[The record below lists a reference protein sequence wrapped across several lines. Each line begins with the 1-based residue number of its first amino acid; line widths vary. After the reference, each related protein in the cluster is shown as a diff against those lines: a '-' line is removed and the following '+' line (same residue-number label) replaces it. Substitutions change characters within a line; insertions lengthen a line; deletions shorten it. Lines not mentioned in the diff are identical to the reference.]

1 LPGPHPSFSY
11 ITYRAM
17 YLPIRISCATILFV
31 LGTTCCFS
39 EETDTVFLKSGKAY
53 IGRIVEY
60 IPEQDLVIRILDNEA
75 LVVPWM
81 DILRVGRASK
91 PGTIQ
96 EPATDPLT
104 RSLLDTTE
112 MPPFMISGAAYVN
125 VFYNTGY
132 STLIDPDVKAMTGW
146 GRGLNGVVAAR
157 TGRAKYFGVTVDYL
171 WASFQNGLGQDGSAW
186 TGTGTFWSIGPS
198 VSFEAART
206 WFTASVSYLH
216 QQFRWKHA
224 RGVPTVYLPDEI
236 HDGIRLQG
244 NLIVPVT
251 DVVGI
256 HGGMRVD
263 VAGAIQYN
271 LMAGV
276 SICNFMDILYLN
288 WR

>member
-1 LPGPHPSFSY
+1 MHLH
-11 ITYRAM
+11 
-17 YLPIRISCATILFV
+17 IRIPCAAILFM
-31 LGTTCCFS
+31 LSTMYCTA
-39 EETDTVFLKSGKAY
+39 EEADTVFLKSGKAY

-60 IPEQDLVIRILDNEA
+60 LPEQDVVIRILDNEA
-75 LVVPWM
+75 LVVQWA

-91 PGTIQ
+91 PGAMQ
-96 EPATDPLT
+96 GPAIDPLT

-112 MPPFMISGAAYVN
+112 MPPFMVSGAAYVN

-132 STLIDPDVKAMTGW
+132 SSLIDSDVKALMGW

-157 TGRAKYFGVTVDYL
+157 TGRAKYFGVTADYV
-171 WASFQNGLGQDGSAW
+171 WVSFQDGLGHDGSAW
-186 TGTGTFWSIGPS
+186 AGIGTFWSIGPS

-216 QQFRWKHA
+216 QQFRWKNP
-224 RGVPTVYLPDEI
+224 RGTPSVYLPDEI
-236 HDGIRLQG
+236 HDGVRLQG
-244 NLIVPVT
+244 NIIIPVT

-263 VAGAIQYN
+263 IADAVQYN
-271 LMAGV
+271 LMAGL